1 MSLTDFDRF
10 MQRIEQ
16 AAGVSSQTELA
27 NLLNLNRSAISR
39 AKKRGSVPRAWVSR
53 LCGMFDLD
61 PVWLRHGVGKEEH
74 FCPVPLVRA
83 KLDAGGGS
91 YVVDSRLEEEIAF
104 RQPWLRQRGNPGEM
118 VLMEVSGD
126 SMEPLIKE
134 GDLVLVD
141 QSQKD
146 LYAGGIYAV
155 GVQETIMVKRV
166 ERHPRRLIL
175 VSANPEYSP
184 IHLQGDEIETLR
196 IIGRVVGM
204 WRDFH

>member
-1 MSLTDFDRF
+1 MSPTEFDRF

-39 AKKRGSVPRAWVSR
+39 AKKRGTVPRAWVSR

-61 PVWLRHGVGKEEH
+61 PVWLRHGVGEEEH
-74 FCPVPLVRA
+74 LCPIPLVRA

-91 YVVDSRLEEEIAF
+91 YVVDSRMEEEIAF
-104 RQPWLRQRGNPGEM
+104 RQPWLLQRGNPGEM

-134 GDLVLVD
+134 GDMVLVD

-175 VSANPEYSP
+175 VSANPDYSP
-184 IHLQGDEIETLR
+184 IHLQGDEIEALR